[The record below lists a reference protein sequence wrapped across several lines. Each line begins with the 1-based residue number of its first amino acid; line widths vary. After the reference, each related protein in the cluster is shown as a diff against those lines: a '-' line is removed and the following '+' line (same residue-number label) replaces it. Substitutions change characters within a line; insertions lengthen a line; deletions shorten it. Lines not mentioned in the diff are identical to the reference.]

1 MNTFRRGIISSE
13 ITSLCDSERRI
24 GVLIAAIGVLIA
36 AEEKALTAQPDP
48 IENSQHSASSRVALA
63 TLRFARD
70 DVQKA
75 IRNLKTALESENI
88 EHIDIGSAPCSQ

>member
-13 ITSLCDSERRI
+13 ITSLCDSER
-24 GVLIAAIGVLIA
+24 LIT
-36 AEEKALTAQPDP
+36 AEEKALEAQPDS
-48 IENSQHSASSRVALA
+48 IENSQHSAGTRVAIA
-63 TLRFARD
+63 TLKFARD

-88 EHIDIGSAPCSQ
+88 EHIDIGSDPCSP

>member
-24 GVLIAAIGVLIA
+24 DVLIA
-36 AEEKALTAQPDP
+36 AEEKALEAQPDS
-48 IENSQHSASSRVALA
+48 IENSQHSAAARVAIA
-63 TLRFARD
+63 TLKFARD

-75 IRNLKTALESENI
+75 IRNLKIALESDNI
-88 EHIDIGSAPCSQ
+88 EHIDIGSDECSH

>member
-24 GVLIAAIGVLIA
+24 GVLIAA
-36 AEEKALTAQPDP
+36 EEKALAAQPDS
-48 IENSQHSASSRVALA
+48 IENSTHSASSRVAIA

-75 IRNLKTALESENI
+75 IRNLQITLDSENI
-88 EHIDIGSAPCSQ
+88 EHIDIGSEPCSP

>member
-1 MNTFRRGIISSE
+1 MNTFRRGIIYSE

-24 GVLIAAIGVLIA
+24 NVLIA
-36 AEEKALTAQPDP
+36 AEEKALEAQPDP
-48 IENSQHSASSRVALA
+48 IENSQHSTAVRVAIA

-75 IRNLKTALESENI
+75 IRNLRAALESENI
-88 EHIDIGSAPCSQ
+88 EHINIGGEPCSP

>member
-24 GVLIAAIGVLIA
+24 NVLIT
-36 AEEKALTAQPDP
+36 AEEKALESQPDA
-48 IENSQHSASSRVALA
+48 IENSQHAAGTRVAIA
-63 TLRFARD
+63 TLKFARD

-88 EHIDIGSAPCSQ
+88 EHIDIGSAPCSP

>member
-13 ITSLCDSERRI
+13 ITCLCDLERR
-24 GVLIAAIGVLIA
+24 LNVLIA
-36 AEEKALTAQPDP
+36 AEERALEAQPDP
-48 IENSQHSASSRVALA
+48 IENSQHSAGARVAIA
-63 TLRFARD
+63 TLKFARD

>member
-24 GVLIAAIGVLIA
+24 SVLIA

-75 IRNLKTALESENI
+75 IRNLKTALDSENV
-88 EHIDIGSAPCSQ
+88 EHIDIGSAPCSP

>member
-24 GVLIAAIGVLIA
+24 NVLIA
-36 AEEKALTAQPDP
+36 AEEKALEAQPDS
-48 IENSQHSASSRVALA
+48 IENSQRSAGTRVAIA
-63 TLRFARD
+63 TLKFARD

-75 IRNLKTALESENI
+75 IRNLKTALESDNI
-88 EHIDIGSAPCSQ
+88 EHIDIGSAPCSP